1 LWGQRGTRLALIREV
16 VEFVLYP
23 AWPAI
28 LMREVENGDSAGGNL
43 TRAAPQVEE
52 AHQPP
57 KTTLKGMVTFYG
69 VVSSSGIFKS
79 RGSGY

>member
-1 LWGQRGTRLALIREV
+1 V
-16 VEFVLYP
+16 VEFVLCP

-28 LMREVENGDSAGGNL
+28 LMREVEDGDSAGGNL
-43 TRAAPQVEE
+43 ARAATQVGE

-57 KTTLKGMVTFYG
+57 KTALKGIVTFCG
-69 VVSSSGIFKS
+69 VVRSSGIFNS

>member
-1 LWGQRGTRLALIREV
+1 LIRKV
-16 VEFVLYP
+16 VEFVLFP

-28 LMREVENGDSAGGNL
+28 LVREVEDGDSAGGNL
-43 TRAAPQVEE
+43 ARAAILVEE

-57 KTTLKGMVTFYG
+57 NTALKGIVTFY
-69 VVSSSGIFKS
+69 VVVRSSAIFKS

>member
-1 LWGQRGTRLALIREV
+1 
-16 VEFVLYP
+16 VLCP

-28 LMREVENGDSAGGNL
+28 LMREVEDGDSAGGNL
-43 TRAAPQVEE
+43 ARAATQVEE

-57 KTTLKGMVTFYG
+57 KTALKGIVTFYG
-69 VVSSSGIFKS
+69 VVRSSGIFKS